1 MPDDLA
7 DCPEMIIGIVHRR
20 AHALGTLG
28 SNRRDT
34 SIPTCD
40 RRNTADPA
48 GVPRPGP
55 LNYRP
60 MAQIREIKKRMTA
73 VKTIQRI
80 TKTMQMIATAKFT
93 AAVGRAKATRPYTD
107 KVQQL
112 VGEVAA
118 AAGEVDNPL
127 IDGPAEATN
136 QHLVL
141 VISSDRGLCGAYN
154 GHVLRTANTTIREMQ
169 DKQLDVEI
177 ETSGKK
183 AVAFFRFQ
191 KLPIAARHTF
201 GDKPAYEDVERLA
214 SDYIERFIE
223 GKYDTVSVTYM
234 RFISNSRQVP
244 ETMQLLPIKPP
255 TASSEGD
262 EGAATA
268 DYDFSPTSGELLNDL
283 LPMAVKTALF
293 QAFNDAV
300 VSEQIMRMVAM
311 KAATENAKDLGR
323 TLKRDF
329 NRARQS
335 QITTE
340 LTEIIAGAAALE

>member
-1 MPDDLA
+1 
-7 DCPEMIIGIVHRR
+7 
-20 AHALGTLG
+20 
-28 SNRRDT
+28 
-34 SIPTCD
+34 
-40 RRNTADPA
+40 
-48 GVPRPGP
+48 
-55 LNYRP
+55 

-107 KVQQL
+107 KVRQL

-118 AAGEVDNPL
+118 AAGDVENPL
-127 IDGPAEATN
+127 IDGPAEPAN
-136 QHLVL
+136 RELLL

-154 GHVLRTANTTIREMQ
+154 GNVLRKGLMAVRELR
-169 DKQLDVEI
+169 DRNVEI
-177 ETSGKK
+177 DLETSGKK
-183 AVAFFRFQ
+183 AIGFFRFQ
-191 KLPIAARHTF
+191 KMPVAHRHTV
-201 GDKPAYEDVERLA
+201 GDKPKYEDVNRIAER
-214 SDYIERFIE
+214 YIQAFVD
-223 GKYDTVSVTYM
+223 GKYDKISVAYM
-234 RFISNSRQVP
+234 RFISNARQVP
-244 ETMQLLPIKPP
+244 EVMQLLPLKPP
-255 TASSEGD
+255 TAGEQ
-262 EGAATA
+262 TA
-268 DYDFSPTSGELLNDL
+268 DASGTASTANYDFSPSSKQLLDDL

-323 TLKRDF
+323 SLRRDF